1 MLTLVRLLVIGSA
14 RLGSNGSEAAIL
26 PLTPFQHQ
34 PVCPRYDACHILKG
48 IDIMELDMN
57 KLEPLLGTVVNEMGA
72 ASNAALVIVGDKL
85 GLFRAL
91 AAGAMTPA
99 RLAEKTGTHERLVR
113 EWLSAQAAT
122 GFVSYNAGDGTFSMS
137 REQAAVFADED
148 SPVYVTGGFY
158 LLSSIYADEP
168 RLTEAF
174 KTGKGVGWGDHC
186 NCLFCGVE
194 RFFRP
199 GYRAHLVAE
208 WLPSLDGVVDKLK
221 RGAKV
226 ADVGCGHGAS
236 TLLMAQAFP
245 NSQFVGIDFH
255 APSIEH
261 ARRHANGLGNLRFE
275 TGRAQD
281 YAGSGYDLV
290 TMFDA
295 LHDMGDPV
303 GAVAH
308 VRKTL
313 KPDGTLMLVEPM
325 AGDTLAENLN
335 PVGRVYYAGSTHI
348 CVPTSLNQ
356 EVGAALGA
364 QAGETR
370 LREVIRKG
378 GFSQVRRTA
387 ETPFNM
393 VLEARP

>member
-1 MLTLVRLLVIGSA
+1 
-14 RLGSNGSEAAIL
+14 
-26 PLTPFQHQ
+26 
-34 PVCPRYDACHILKG
+34 
-48 IDIMELDMN
+48 MELDMN

-91 AAGAMTPA
+91 ATGAMTPA
-99 RLAEKTGTHERLVR
+99 QLANTTGTHERLVR
-113 EWLSAQAAT
+113 EWLSAQAAS
-122 GFVSYNAGDGTFSMS
+122 GFVGYNAGEGTFSMS
-137 REQAAVFADED
+137 REQAAVFADEE
-148 SPVYVTGGFY
+148 SPVYVTGGFH

-168 RLTEAF
+168 KLAEAF
-174 KTGKGVGWGDHC
+174 RTGKGVGWGDHC

-208 WLPSLDGVVDKLK
+208 WLPSLDGVVAKLE

-245 NSQFVGIDFH
+245 KSQFVGIDFH
-255 APSIEH
+255 EASISH
-261 ARRHANGLGNLRFE
+261 ARRHANGLDNVRFE
-275 TGRAQD
+275 TARAQD
-281 YAGSGYDLV
+281 YEGWGYDLV

-303 GAVAH
+303 GAIGH
-308 VRKTL
+308 VRRTL
-313 KPDGTLMLVEPM
+313 KSDGTLMLVEPM
-325 AGDTLAENLN
+325 AGDTLTENLN

-364 QAGETR
+364 QAGERR
-370 LREVIRKG
+370 LGEVIRKG
-378 GFSQVRRTA
+378 GFSQFRRAA